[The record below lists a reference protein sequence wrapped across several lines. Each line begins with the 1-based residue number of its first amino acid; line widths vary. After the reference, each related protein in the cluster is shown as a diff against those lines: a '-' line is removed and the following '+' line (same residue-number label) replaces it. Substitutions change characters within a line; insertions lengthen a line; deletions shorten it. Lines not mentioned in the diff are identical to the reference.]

1 MTDVNLKQGMNCP
14 AAILTLKQVGD
25 LIHRKDIEC
34 IKKWLNG
41 NSITIHRLGKLTC
54 VYKVDFD
61 CAMMLPQIKDFKKK
75 YPEHWQ
81 SYYQKTIKDEALFN
95 LIMLRMEVDINF
107 QPITRVKVRSK
118 SDQKLYQK
126 LFT

>member
-1 MTDVNLKQGMNCP
+1 MTNVNLEKQMNCS
-14 AAILTLKQVGD
+14 AIMNLKEVGI
-25 LIHRKDIEC
+25 LIGRKDIDC
-34 IKKWLNG
+34 IKKWLND

-61 CAMMLPQIKDFKKK
+61 CAMMLPQIRDYKKK
-75 YPEHWQ
+75 YPEQWEA
-81 SYYQKTIKDEALFN
+81 YYQKTIKDEALFN
-95 LIMLRMEVDINF
+95 LIMLKMEVDINF